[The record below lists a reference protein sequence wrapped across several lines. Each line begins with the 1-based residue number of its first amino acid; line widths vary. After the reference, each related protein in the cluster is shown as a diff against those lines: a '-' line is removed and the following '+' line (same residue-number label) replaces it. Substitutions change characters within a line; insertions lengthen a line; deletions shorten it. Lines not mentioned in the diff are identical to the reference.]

1 MGGLSIKTKKPSRKD
16 LFMKKSLKVLI
27 ASSAI
32 MLGVSLLAG
41 CEEKIPVSQIHE
53 HTFSENWEA
62 SDSTHWHK
70 ATCEHTDVMSNV
82 EDHKF
87 GAWNTDKEPTQEAEG
102 SKSRVCTVCQYKQVA
117 AIAKLD
123 HTHVFAEAW
132 SKDADYHWHDA
143 TCHSDVRTAVAEH
156 TWGNWTTTV
165 EPTETLKGLRER
177 SCSVCDYK
185 QTEEVDKTLHVHTYA
200 SEWSKNGTSHWK
212 AATCEHADSFKDFGS
227 HQFGEWVVDSE
238 STETVAGSRHR
249 ICSVCNYTVEEDL
262 PLAEHTHTWST
273 GDNWGKD
280 ASAHWRYATC
290 DCEDNENLR
299 KDVADHE
306 WGAWDVDDEPTETA
320 TGKKSRCCTVC
331 GYVEEAEI
339 PVLAHTH
346 VYSSLWSMN
355 ATEHWHAATCGHND
369 SRADVADHTW
379 GVWTTISASTCTTQG
394 SKRRSCTVCGYIE
407 NAPAELNNEAHSFAT
422 TWTYNEST
430 HWHAATCGHA
440 VKSGEAAHNFNRSY
454 ATWDSAKKCNTCGYI
469 AEPAGKD
476 TTRVIP
482 NGYVTISTKTMT
494 WFTFTLLSQSRI
506 RIHVSG
512 ASTNSVAARIY
523 DSNYTM
529 LGSNFTQNSTIT
541 SNKTVPAGQYF
552 LLLDSNYSA
561 FTQEENILVYNY
573 TYVYEKEDIDT
584 KNLTLDGVDYSF
596 TMYEYRAQ
604 YGVDAA
610 NNYVTIENAD
620 GEEVSL
626 FSYEG
631 FGQPYETSR
640 GYWKVRDAGGNQK
653 YLYAP
658 EFCYRSAQ
666 VQDSPYYFADGD
678 EYSAT
683 IKMTESNWYKLLWED
698 PYWKKVHGYNE
709 LDANLYAWYAAS
721 YVSFN
726 TTTYCKD
733 PVTSTYIGRPSSW
746 DWHGLF
752 DMDFDEICDDMTY
765 DSETEMYK
773 LVKTTGKYQS
783 FKVTN
788 TTEKS
793 FSIFR
798 GFQNAAAYNAGNP
811 SKGKYMASYTY
822 IFDENGYRVND
833 YRSYGGVGGTS
844 GYADDNCA
852 WFYNGTND
860 RAHRFEVKPG
870 ETYYFLDYD
879 TTGATYHA
887 TLSQSTYTI
896 SLYPN
901 VDGEDP
907 ITYLDGNDFRGA
919 KYQHQYSV
927 NDVNDY
933 FLDNFEAPEGKTLA
947 GWAATPTGNVMF
959 RGSPWSGFNQVLN
972 IVNKKD
978 GPLYAKWID
987 SENLIMTPSQCF
999 SYGTSGTTIRYVLN
1013 DIVDDNLVIKAND
1026 AVNCL
1031 YANGNLIENMI
1042 LHVGYGSTETSEIS
1056 AEEAA
1061 NYPGQRP
1068 FIIVNYESGISGV
1081 HTNFIGMYMKQEF
1094 SLILDDGWGG
1104 LADLGLID
1112 KGEVVTLPFYGDC
1125 NDIGDGFMTY
1135 DEVCGPDGE
1144 APDKYF
1150 AYWYDDM
1157 GNHILDGGDYEPIKD
1172 TDLNAQFLDKAGSNV
1187 VQTRYGISFET
1198 IDSTEYVKLTILDP
1212 NLTLTT
1218 STTFKLLMSDGSMID
1233 LGVTEFLTAAGVH
1246 LDSATTANGVILL
1259 KVFNMNTQHANI
1271 ANCIQII
1278 VA

>member
-1 MGGLSIKTKKPSRKD
+1 
-16 LFMKKSLKVLI
+16 MKKSLKVLI

-102 SKSRVCTVCQYKQVA
+102 SKSRICTVCQYKQVA

-212 AATCEHADSFKDFGS
+212 AATCEHADSFKDFAD
-227 HQFGEWVVDSE
+227 HQFGEPVVVE
-238 STETVAGSRHR
+238 STETVAGSKTYT
-249 ICSVCNYTVEEDL
+249 CGVCGYVKVETL
-262 PLAEHTHTWST
+262 PLAEHTHTWDSGWSYDGATHWHAATCNCEDANADNLRKDVQDHDYDSWEIVTPST
-273 GDNWGKD
+273 ETVQGTRQRACKVCDYVEVEQLPLKEHEHTYSSGNQWGKD
-280 ASAHWRYATC
+280 AASHWRYATC
-290 DCEDNENLR
+290 SCEDNENLR
-299 KDVADHE
+299 KDVADHT
-306 WGAWDVDDEPTETA
+306 WGAW
-320 TGKKSRCCTVC
+320 G
-331 GYVEEAEI
+331 
-339 PVLAHTH
+339 
-346 VYSSLWSMN
+346 
-355 ATEHWHAATCGHND
+355 
-369 SRADVADHTW
+369 
-379 GVWTTISASTCTTQG
+379 TISASTCTTQG
-394 SKRRSCTVCGYIE
+394 TKRRSCTVCGYIE

-440 VKSGEAAHNFNRSY
+440 VKSGEAAHTKNSNEIY
-454 ATWDSAKKCNTCGYI
+454 WDSPIKCTVCGAILQQAVKNTDQYI
-469 AEPAGKD
+469 PSDVVELDPNESVAYRFSLASDSQIRMEFALSSGGFAFWIYNSNGTSVSSGGFYSASYTLTTTKTCPAGEYFLK
-476 TTRVIP
+476 VKGSSNSGAALLI
-482 NGYVTISTKTMT
+482 NN
-494 WFTFTLLSQSRI
+494 FTF
-506 RIHVSG
+506 
-512 ASTNSVAARIY
+512 
-523 DSNYTM
+523 
-529 LGSNFTQNSTIT
+529 
-541 SNKTVPAGQYF
+541 
-552 LLLDSNYSA
+552 
-561 FTQEENILVYNY
+561 
-573 TYVYEKEDIDT
+573 VYEKEEIDSKDINITGLDT
-584 KNLTLDGVDYSF
+584 VSY
-596 TMYEYRAQ
+596 TMYEYTAK
-604 YGVDAA
+604 YGVDPMY
-610 NNYVTIENAD
+610 NYVTIENED
-620 GEEVSL
+620 GDVVAHYVKDTVNNPSEISN
-626 FSYEG
+626 
-631 FGQPYETSR
+631 
-640 GYWKVRDAGGNQK
+640 GYWRFRDAGGNQK
-653 YLYAP
+653 TLFAP
-658 EFCYRSAQ
+658 EFSYRSAEIP
-666 VQDSPYYFADGD
+666 DSPYYFVMNQSD
-678 EYSAT
+678 ESGAT
-683 IKMTESNWYKLLWED
+683 IKLEEDDWLDILSVD
-698 PYWKKVHGYNE
+698 PYWKSRSNFSA
-709 LDANLYAWYAAS
+709 LDAHLHAWYADS
-721 YVSFN
+721 FVSFYTN
-726 TTTYCKD
+726 AYRKD
-733 PVTSTYIGRPSSW
+733 PITNNIVKYSSTW
-746 DWHGLF
+746 DWNGLF
-752 DMDFDEICDDMTY
+752 DMDFDAICEDMTY

-773 LVKTTGKYQS
+773 FVKNTGRYQS

-788 TTEKS
+788 TTNKS

-798 GFQNAAAYNAGNP
+798 GFRNAAEYAAGNP
-811 SKGKYMASYTY
+811 SKGTYMASYTY

-833 YRSYGGVGGTS
+833 YRSYGGVNNGS
-844 GYADDNCA
+844 GYANDNCG
-852 WFYNGTND
+852 WFYHGTND

-879 TTGATYHA
+879 TQGATYHA

-907 ITYLDGNDFRGA
+907 ITYLDGSDFRGA
-919 KYQHQYSV
+919 KYHHQYSV
-927 NDVNDY
+927 NDVNS
-933 FLDNFEAPEGKTLA
+933 FFMENFEAPEGKTLA

-972 IVNKKD
+972 IVNKQD

-987 SENLIMTPSQCF
+987 SANLIMTPYQCVRYDVLDGY
-999 SYGTSGTTIRYVLN
+999 SIKYVLN
-1013 DIVDDNLVIKAND
+1013 DIIDDDLVIKAND
-1026 AVNCL
+1026 AVTYL
-1031 YANGNLIENMI
+1031 YSNGNEREFMI
-1042 LHVGYGSTETSEIS
+1042 TQVGYGSSVASEIS
-1056 AEEAA
+1056 TAEAA
-1061 NYPGQRP
+1061 NHAGQNP
-1068 FIIVNYESGISGV
+1068 FMIVKFPDVSGV
-1081 HTNFIGMYMKQEF
+1081 HSNFIAMYQKQEF
-1094 SLILDDGWGG
+1094 TLTLYDGFGDQ
-1104 LADLGLID
+1104 ADLDNVD
-1112 KGEVVTLPFYGDC
+1112 KGETVTLPFFGDC
-1125 NDIGDGFMTY
+1125 NEIDSSFLSY
-1135 DEVCGPDGE
+1135 DEIFGPDGE
-1144 APDKYF
+1144 LPNKYF
-1150 AYWYDDM
+1150 AYWEDDL
-1157 GNHILDGGDYEPIKD
+1157 GNQILDGGDYEPIKD
-1172 TDLNAQFLDKAGSNV
+1172 TMLSPVYKDKAGSNV
-1187 VQTRYGISFET
+1187 VALRYGISFET